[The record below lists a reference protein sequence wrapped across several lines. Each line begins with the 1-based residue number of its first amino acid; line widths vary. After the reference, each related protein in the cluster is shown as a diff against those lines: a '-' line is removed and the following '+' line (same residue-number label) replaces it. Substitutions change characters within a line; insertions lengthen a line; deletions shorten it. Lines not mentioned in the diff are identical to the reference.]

1 MKKSYIAIFGVL
13 VIAGVTAYFWFSN
26 PLGSI
31 LKAAIEKFGPEMTQ
45 AAVRVG
51 KVNISPT
58 TGHGSLTGLLVG
70 NPKGFKTDYTL
81 KADNVR
87 VEIDVASLTKDVV
100 VIHRV
105 SIESP
110 SIIYEKGSGGTN
122 FDAIQRNV
130 EQSLGVDQSKGK
142 SADSGS
148 GKKLIIEVFSI
159 RNAKVSYGDA
169 LSLPLPDIELH
180 NIGKDKGGA
189 SSASVMKSVIGAL
202 NGKLV
207 GSIAKG
213 MVEGVGSA
221 VKGVGG
227 LFGK

>member
-1 MKKSYIAIFGVL
+1 MKKSYIAILGIL
-13 VIAGVTAYFWFSN
+13 VIAGVAAYFWFSN

-45 AAVRVG
+45 TTVRVG

-58 TGHGSLTGLLVG
+58 TGQGSLSGLLVG
-70 NPKGFKTDYTL
+70 NPKGFKTDYAL
-81 KADNVR
+81 KADNIE
-87 VEIDVASLTKDVV
+87 VELDVASITKDVV

-110 SIIYEKGSGGTN
+110 HIIYEKGSGGTN

-130 EQSLGVDQSKGK
+130 EQSLGVDRSKGK
-142 SADSGS
+142 SADKEP

-189 SSASVMKSVIGAL
+189 SSASVVKSIIGAV

-207 GSIAKG
+207 GSIARG
-213 MVEGVGSA
+213 VVEGVGSA